1 MSAFTVLVVAVV
13 VGVAAGA
20 VVGAGFM
27 FVAVK
32 LGATPPPQDG
42 KRIVK

>member
-1 MSAFTVLVVAVV
+1 MSAVTVLVVAVV

-27 FVAVK
+27 LVAVK
-32 LGATPPPQDG
+32 LGAPPPPQDG